1 MNQAT
6 LSVNQAKVS
15 NQQAPNSLNQ
25 SQIMN
30 QVARNSSTQARIS
43 STSTLSRIS
52 AIESYVVASPIS
64 VPHLSP
70 DHLDDA
76 GHHSGMSNQST
87 LERHHSPGDSS
98 VCSTSP
104 TPPLHPISFP
114 PLSTSVSSKFKDLL
128 LPPASMS
135 SRRSSIGSHKSTNS
149 NDDLQGSSSHPP
161 SRSSSELNLNS
172 KYGNLSNVLGKGAFA
187 TVKLCCPVGSKE
199 KYAVKE
205 FRKKKKEESTV
216 WGFKSFFY
224 FISWVDLE
232 RIYQESTS

>member
-6 LSVNQAKVS
+6 VSVNQTKLS
-15 NQQAPNSLNQ
+15 NQQASNSLNQ

-30 QVARNSSTQARIS
+30 QAARNSSTQARIS
-43 STSTLSRIS
+43 AT
-52 AIESYVVASPIS
+52 ESYVVASPIS

-98 VCSTSP
+98 VCSNSP
-104 TPPLHPISFP
+104 TPPLHPILFP

-216 WGFKSFFY
+216 CFFLN
-224 FISWVDLE
+224 VC
-232 RIYQESTS
+232 